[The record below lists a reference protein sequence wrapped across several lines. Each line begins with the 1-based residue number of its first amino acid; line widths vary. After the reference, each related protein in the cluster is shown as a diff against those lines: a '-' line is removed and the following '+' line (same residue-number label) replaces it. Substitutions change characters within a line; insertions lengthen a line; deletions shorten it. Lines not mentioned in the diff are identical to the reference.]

1 MVIEVRVV
9 NADYRIIGKQISFY
23 RHRAGLTQ
31 EQLAEECNLSVSYI
45 NRVENGHKR
54 PSLDV
59 LITIADTLGI
69 TMNNLLSGNQQN
81 DKNDCCEDMQEIF
94 RNCTSKERRLI
105 FDIILAIKKSLHEV

>member
-1 MVIEVRVV
+1 M
-9 NADYRIIGKQISFY
+9 NADYRIIGRQIAFY

-31 EQLAEECNLSVSYI
+31 EQLAEVCDLSVAYI
-45 NRVENGHKR
+45 NRVENGHKK

-81 DKNDCCEDMQEIF
+81 DKYDFC
-94 RNCTSKERRLI
+94 
-105 FDIILAIKKSLHEV
+105 